1 MSDHA
6 LKIQEVL
13 GVTSPVYYWNHS
25 GFVYRFR
32 DGRTEMFSLGGWL
45 RCWLSYDRK
54 TAKAFN
60 EYLRKLLHEGEPPKN
75 EASPFT
81 HTFVKSVLAATTT
94 PPEGYD

>member
-13 GVTSPVYYWNHS
+13 GVTPPVYYWKYNK
-25 GFVYRFR
+25 FVYRFR
-32 DGRTEMFSLGGWL
+32 DGRAEVFSSAGWL
-45 RCWLSYDRK
+45 WCWLMYDRK
-54 TAKAFN
+54 AATAFN
-60 EYLRKLLHEGEPPKN
+60 DYLRKLLHEGEPPKN

-81 HTFVKSVLAATTT
+81 RAFVKSVLAATTT